1 MNRANLS
8 LISDKG
14 GTQSKMAQSIA
25 QSRHIQLSPEA
36 EVLLEAGGGVKK
48 ETQQDRDRVIKAF
61 KEYVQL
67 EDSRSVQAL
76 LLKDDKSED
85 LVKSDLEVL
94 SYTFTKYFWTLRV
107 EVSVR
112 KHVEINLELNKTKN
126 QEKQADGSVK
136 KIQRKP
142 KASYAKKMRSQIKN
156 EIIKE

>member
-1 MNRANLS
+1 
-8 LISDKG
+8 
-14 GTQSKMAQSIA
+14 MAQSIA

-36 EVLLEAGGGVKK
+36 EVLLEAGGRVKK

-112 KHVEINLELNKTKN
+112 KHVEINLEMKQQMF

-142 KASYAKKMRSQIKN
+142 MASYAKKMRSQIKN

>member
-1 MNRANLS
+1 M
-8 LISDKG
+8 
-14 GTQSKMAQSIA
+14 
-25 QSRHIQLSPEA
+25 
-36 EVLLEAGGGVKK
+36 KK

-112 KHVEINLELNKTKN
+112 KHVEINLEIKQKMF
-126 QEKQADGSVK
+126 QDKQADGSVK

-142 KASYAKKMRSQIKN
+142 MASYAKKMRSQIKN

>member
-1 MNRANLS
+1 MP
-8 LISDKG
+8 
-14 GTQSKMAQSIA
+14 
-25 QSRHIQLSPEA
+25 IQLSPEA
-36 EVLLEAGGGVKK
+36 EVLLEARGGVKK

-112 KHVEINLELNKTKN
+112 KHVEINLEMKQKMF

-142 KASYAKKMRSQIKN
+142 MASYAKKMRSQIKN

>member
-14 GTQSKMAQSIA
+14 GTQSEMAYSIA

-36 EVLLEAGGGVKK
+36 EVLLEAGGRVKK

-94 SYTFTKYFWTLRV
+94 SCTFTKYFWTLRL

-112 KHVEINLELNKTKN
+112 KHVEINLEMKQKMF

-142 KASYAKKMRSQIKN
+142 MASYAKKMRSQIKN

>member
-1 MNRANLS
+1 
-8 LISDKG
+8 
-14 GTQSKMAQSIA
+14 MAQSIA

-36 EVLLEAGGGVKK
+36 EVLLEAGVGVKK

-61 KEYVQL
+61 KEYFQL
-67 EDSRSVQAL
+67 ENSRSVQAL

-112 KHVEINLELNKTKN
+112 KHVEIYLEMKQKMF

-142 KASYAKKMRSQIKN
+142 MASYAKKMRSQIKN